1 MNKLSN
7 EAKIGL
13 IVLISTVVVF
23 FGFRIM
29 KDEPFFSSSNTMYTK
44 YESVNGL
51 LKGGTIFLKGLKVGT
66 VKALQYLPE
75 EDSVLVTLNITE
87 DINIPL
93 GSKAKL
99 VVPNFIGS
107 SSIEI
112 IKGNNSQS
120 IEWGAFINGDSED
133 GLLDGLSEKGSSM
146 ADSAAVTLQLTNQL
160 IRSFGA
166 LQEKNSDNISGS
178 LSNLKES
185 TDVLSSIIEERKGE
199 IDSMI
204 LEAQNT
210 LKNVSQLS
218 DSSKGDIQNMIA
230 NMEEFS
236 SKLDAL
242 SNELQMSSE
251 SINSIL
257 SKIDLGEGT
266 LGKFVND
273 PSLYN
278 NMDSLTINL
287 NELIKGIQDDPR
299 RYLKHMRLVEIF

>member
-29 KDEPFFSSSNTMYTK
+29 KDQPFFTSSNNLYTK

-51 LKGGTIFLKGLKVGT
+51 LKGGNIFLKGLKVGT

-87 DINIPL
+87 DINIPI

-107 SSIEI
+107 SSINL
-112 IKGNNSQS
+112 IKGNSTQA
-120 IEWGAFINGDSED
+120 IEWGAFIQGESEG

-146 ADSAAVTLQLTNQL
+146 ADSAAVTLQLTNKL
-160 IRSFGA
+160 IRSFGS

-178 LSNLKES
+178 LSNLRES
-185 TDVLSSIIEERKGE
+185 TDVLSTIIEERKGE
-199 IDSMI
+199 VDSMI

-218 DSSKGDIQNMIA
+218 DSSKGDIQSMIA

-236 SKLDAL
+236 AKLDAL

>member
-13 IVLISTVVVF
+13 IVLISTIVLF

-29 KDEPFFSSSNTMYTK
+29 KDQPFFTSSNTLYTK

-51 LKGGTIFLKGLKVGT
+51 LKGGNIFLKGLKVGT

-87 DINIPL
+87 DIIIPV

-112 IKGNNSQS
+112 IKGYNSQV
-120 IEWGAFINGDSED
+120 IEWGAFIKSESEG

-146 ADSAAVTLQLTNQL
+146 ADSAAVTLQLTNKL
-160 IRSFGA
+160 IRSFGS
-166 LQEKNSDNISGS
+166 LQEKNTDNISGS

-185 TDVLSSIIEERKGE
+185 TEVLSSIIVERKGD

>member
-1 MNKLSN
+1 MDKLSN

-13 IVLISTVVVF
+13 IVLISIIIAF

-29 KDEPFFSSSNTMYTK
+29 KDEPFFSSSNTLYTK
-44 YESVNGL
+44 YDSVNGL
-51 LKGGTIFLKGLKVGT
+51 LKGGNVFLIGFKVGT
-66 VKALQYLPE
+66 VQSLEYLPE

-87 DINIPL
+87 DITVPA

-112 IKGNNSQS
+112 VKGKSSQ
-120 IEWGAFINGDSED
+120 ILEWGSYIEGANEE
-133 GLLDGLSEKGSSM
+133 GLLDGLTEKGGSM
-146 ADSAAVTLQLTNQL
+146 ADSAAVTVGLANNVL
-160 IRSFGA
+160 RSIVN
-166 LQEKNSDNISGS
+166 LQEKTSDNVSGS

-185 TDVLSSIIEERKGE
+185 TDVLSSIIENRKVE
-199 IDSMI
+199 VDSMI
-204 LEAQNT
+204 VDAKNT
-210 LKNVSQLS
+210 LSNLSQLS
-218 DSSKGDIQNMIA
+218 DSSSEDIESMIA
-230 NMEEFS
+230 NLEEFS

-242 SNELQMSSE
+242 SSELQMSSE

-266 LGKFVND
+266 LGKMVND

-278 NMDSLTINL
+278 NMDSLTVNL
-287 NELIKGIQDDPR
+287 NELIKGIQEDPR